1 MAVSTSGDARA
12 QFRRAQR
19 LRRPAEFRDVYSKGR
34 RIGNEMFAANVLAN
48 STGTARLGMAIAV
61 RAAGNAVR
69 RNRVRRLIRESFRLH
84 QRSLP
89 ALDIIISARTAAWAT
104 EASQLREGLA
114 RLWQR
119 IGAS

>member
-1 MAVSTSGDARA
+1 MAVGTSGDARA

-84 QRSLP
+84 RRSLP
-89 ALDIIISARTAAWAT
+89 ALDIIISARTAAWA
-104 EASQLREGLA
+104 AGAPQLREGLA

-119 IGAS
+119 IGAA